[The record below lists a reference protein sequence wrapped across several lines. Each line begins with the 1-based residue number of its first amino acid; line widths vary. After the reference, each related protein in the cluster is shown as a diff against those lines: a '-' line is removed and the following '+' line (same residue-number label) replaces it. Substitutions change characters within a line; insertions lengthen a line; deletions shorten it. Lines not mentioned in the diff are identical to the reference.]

1 MDTNSAEKGY
11 DDNEEEEK
19 EHRCC
24 ACGSTTTSSSSR
36 TEGGRGASEDDNQL
50 AQLSNKLKTLNKLR
64 AQKLE
69 LRERIR
75 ELRVKTKEKDLVEFD
90 SRTCTKEFEHT
101 KLVESKAG
109 QELYCRW
116 RELKALVEGQLSDE
130 NIKKKSQEN
139 ARLAE
144 SNEER
149 EFQLNKLQIHL
160 QNRSLRQS
168 NLSESFLQD
177 CSMLYKAST
186 NEALNARWDSVLY
199 IFGMYR
205 LSVSGRSGIGKI
217 LGLPLPNSAS
227 LYSMLPKPALTTA
240 LRLVAGLTTH
250 LARILD
256 FSLPHPIICANFN
269 NSKKDDEEY
278 DKLIHRQEPA
288 ARTPPFP
295 IMSSTSSSLLRH
307 KLKCAKAVVLLEQ
320 PTPDNSMKSASIGN
334 QRCFISQQ
342 QEYVLELPED
352 PKDYLLREEFGIG
365 LQLLQHNVISL
376 CMKIEVAP
384 DDMHPAEAL
393 LMNLY
398 ECKRA
403 AQSRRKS
410 REVT

>member
-1 MDTNSAEKGY
+1 MDTNSAEKGF
-11 DDNEEEEK
+11 DDNASKE

-24 ACGSTTTSSSSR
+24 ACGSATTSCSSR
-36 TEGGRGASEDDNQL
+36 TEGGRGASEDDDQL
-50 AQLSNKLKTLNKLR
+50 LQLSNKLKTLNKLR

-69 LRERIR
+69 LRERIKK
-75 ELRVKTKEKDLVEFD
+75 LRAKTKEKDLVEFD
-90 SRTCTKEFEHT
+90 SGKCRKESEHT

-116 RELKALVEGQLSDE
+116 RELKALVEGPLSHE

-149 EFQLNKLQIHL
+149 ENQLNKLKIHL

-186 NEALNARWDSVLY
+186 NEVLNARWDSVLY

-205 LSVSGRSGIGKI
+205 LSISERSGIGKI

-250 LARILD
+250 LARVLD
-256 FSLPHPIICANFN
+256 FSLPHPIVCANFN
-269 NSKKDDEEY
+269 KSKKDGEEY
-278 DKLIHRQEPA
+278 DKLIHRQEPTP
-288 ARTPPFP
+288 RTPPFP
-295 IMSSTSSSLLRH
+295 IMSLRH

-320 PTPDNSMKSASIGN
+320 PTPDNSMKRAGIGN

-352 PKDYLLREEFGIG
+352 PNDYLLREEFGIG

-403 AQSRRKS
+403 AHSRRKS
-410 REVT
+410 CEMT